1 MPASA
6 TLNASAEDEAVSA
19 APTIPAPPAGM
30 GQVVFYRSSR
40 MGMLISCRVHENG
53 AVVNRL
59 PPGKYFVHQTTPGAH
74 EYSVRSESTDRL
86 RIEVEEGETQFVRC
100 AIGMGIGV
108 GRPNLSP
115 QSQED
120 FQQRGEGLDLMPAYV
135 AEPTDQDRRGPP
147 RTRGGPTSPSSSPA
161 SVRGIARPA
170 PLFRP
175 DRRGRARPRRRRR
188 RG

>member
-1 MPASA
+1 MRTTKLMFACALAAMAMPAPA
-6 TLNASAEDEAVSA
+6 AVNANVESEGEAA

-115 QSQED
+115 QSLED
-120 FQQRGEGLDLMPAYV
+120 FQRRGEGLDLMPPYV
-135 AEPTDQDRRGPP
+135 AEDD
-147 RTRGGPTSPSSSPA
+147 
-161 SVRGIARPA
+161 
-170 PLFRP
+170 
-175 DRRGRARPRRRRR
+175 D
-188 RG
+188 